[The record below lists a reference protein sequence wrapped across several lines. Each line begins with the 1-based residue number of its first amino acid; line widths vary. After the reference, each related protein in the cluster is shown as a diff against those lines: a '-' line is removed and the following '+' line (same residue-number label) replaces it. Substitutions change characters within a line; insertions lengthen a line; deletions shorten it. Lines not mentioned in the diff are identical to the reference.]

1 MLEEQQDE
9 SLGQNVKTLRRQV
22 ADLIETVSDLKTR
35 IDLAPDGIRRA
46 ASDFTGPYSSPS
58 QRDAQSQRVEVPQ
71 QPQFVGPTRSAYSIE
86 IGERSL
92 NRMGIPPNDPGS
104 LSTPPSPVLAAQQ
117 TTALDT
123 SFWQR
128 CNKEEIVRLIDV
140 FDDEVSSVYP
150 CLDTQ
155 DLVATAAEIISWGR
169 SREVDQLETPGGGDA
184 SVNEFKNFQIAKV
197 VIATA
202 LVLEEHGKNDYSTR
216 MVESA
221 ERSVSRIL
229 KPTCHLK
236 DLQLLVIL
244 VCPFAALPFQD

>member
-1 MLEEQQDE
+1 M
-9 SLGQNVKTLRRQV
+9 
-22 ADLIETVSDLKTR
+22 DLPL
-35 IDLAPDGIRRA
+35 DGRRRA

-58 QRDAQSQRVEVPQ
+58 QRDAQSQRVDVPQ

-86 IGERSL
+86 IGEQSL
-92 NRMGIPPNDPGS
+92 NRMGIPSNDPAS
-104 LSTPPSPVLAAQQ
+104 LSTPPSPILAAQQ
-117 TTALDT
+117 TTALDS

-128 CNKEEIVRLIDV
+128 CNKEEVVRLIDV
-140 FDDEVSSVYP
+140 FDDEVTSVYP

-155 DLVATAAEIISWGR
+155 DLVASAAEIISWGR

-184 SVNEFKNFQIAKV
+184 SVNDFKNFQMAKV

-236 DLQLLVIL
+236 DVQLLVIL
-244 VCPFAALPFQD
+244 VSSFTALPFQR